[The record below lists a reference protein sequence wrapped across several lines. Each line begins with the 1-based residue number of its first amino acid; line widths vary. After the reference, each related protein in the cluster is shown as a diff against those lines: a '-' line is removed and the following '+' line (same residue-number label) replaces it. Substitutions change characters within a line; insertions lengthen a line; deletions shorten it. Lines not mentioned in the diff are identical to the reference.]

1 MEPDL
6 AAVAEALAA
15 ADAEHAADIDRL
27 AGMDEAALSYLAGV
41 ETLPDPDSDGIEAD
55 CI

>member
-6 AAVAEALAA
+6 AAVAEALAV
-15 ADAEHAADIDRL
+15 ADAERAADIDRL
-27 AGMDEAALSYLAGV
+27 ADMDEAALAYLAGV
-41 ETLPDPDSDGIEAD
+41 EALPDPDSDGIEAD